1 MKRQPALWCDR
12 QEVDVTRSTAHRLS
26 QMTPEERA
34 RDAIELFER
43 VQRRLADAGITI
55 DHVAAPE
62 EEEGK

>member
-1 MKRQPALWCDR
+1 MNRQPALWRDR
-12 QEVDVTRSTAHRLS
+12 REVNMTDSLDRLN

-34 RDAIELFER
+34 RDALELFER
-43 VQRRLADAGITI
+43 IQRRLADAGIAI

>member
-1 MKRQPALWCDR
+1 MNRQPALWRDR
-12 QEVDVTRSTAHRLS
+12 QEVNMMDSLEHRLS

-34 RDAIELFER
+34 RDALELFER